1 MRPGVVLLRSPRG
14 VCSSTRPLRDPRRN
28 SLAVN
33 SSRRRREVSF
43 VYPLRTT
50 PSHPRCHAIRAA
62 RKSRVV
68 VRVVS
73 HRSAHLVY
81 VSSRGELCL
90 PIAHNPVAPS
100 LPCNSCCAQV
110 TCCRAC
116 CLASFRTSSI
126 CSRHPFACSCTRAA
140 RPVRTLL
147 YLCAV
152 RARVIRVNHYLHD
165 KSRHQNCC

>member
-81 VSSRGELCL
+81 VVVIHL
-90 PIAHNPVAPS
+90 H
-100 LPCNSCCAQV
+100 
-110 TCCRAC
+110 
-116 CLASFRTSSI
+116 
-126 CSRHPFACSCTRAA
+126 
-140 RPVRTLL
+140 
-147 YLCAV
+147 V
-152 RARVIRVNHYLHD
+152 RARVLHVR
-165 KSRHQNCC
+165 SARYYIYVLFARALFV